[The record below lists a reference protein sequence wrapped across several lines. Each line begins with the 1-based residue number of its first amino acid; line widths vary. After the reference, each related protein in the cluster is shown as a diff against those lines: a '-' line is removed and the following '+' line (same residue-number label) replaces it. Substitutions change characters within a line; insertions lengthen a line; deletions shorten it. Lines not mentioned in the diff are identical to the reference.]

1 MKINVIGA
9 GLAGTEASYQLAK
22 RGYEVNLYDIKPNH
36 FTDAHTDKNFGELVC
51 SNSLKSSELTN
62 ACGLLKKE
70 MELLDSLFIK
80 SANANSLPA
89 GTALAVDREGFA
101 KFITDEIKSNSNI
114 HFTSKEI
121 TNIDLNEPTIIA
133 TGPLTTPALAGFLQ
147 KIFKEKYLSFYDAVA
162 PIISLDS
169 IDMTKAF
176 IADRYEKGNGDY
188 INCGLN
194 KEEYYTFVNE
204 LVKADCVVLKSFET
218 GDVFEG
224 CMPVEVLAKRDLNAL
239 RFGPMKP
246 IGIKHPVTNEKY
258 YAVLQLRRD
267 NQQNTLYNMVGFQ
280 TNLTF
285 GEQKRVFRLI
295 PALENAEFVR
305 FGVMHKNT
313 FINAPCLINEFYQL
327 KNYPNIFIAG
337 QLSGVEG
344 YVESASSGLMCGIN
358 MDKFLKGE
366 SLIDF
371 TSKTAIGSLP
381 NYISRANSK
390 NFQPMNANYGIM
402 DTVALDTKD
411 KKVIRTE
418 IANRAI
424 DIIKKYLENQ
434 EI

>member
-147 KIFKEKYLSFYDAVA
+147 KIFNEKYLSFYDAVA

-204 LVKADCVVLKSFET
+204 LVKADCVVLKFFET

>member
-22 RGYEVNLYDIKPNH
+22 RSYEVNLYDIKPTQ

-70 MELLDSLFIK
+70 MELLDSLFMK

-101 KFITDEIKSNSNI
+101 KFITDEITSNSNI
-114 HFTSKEI
+114 HFVSKEI
-121 TNIDLNEPTIIA
+121 TTIDLNEPTIIA
-133 TGPLTTPALAGFLQ
+133 TGPLTTPALTEFLQ
-147 KIFKEKYLSFYDAVA
+147 SVFNEKYLNFYDAVA

-169 IDMTKAF
+169 VDMTKAF
-176 IADRYEKGNGDY
+176 IADRYEKGSGDY

-194 KEEYYTFVNE
+194 KEEYYNFVNE

-246 IGIKHPVTNEKY
+246 IGIKHPVTGEKY

-267 NQQNTLYNMVGFQ
+267 NQQNTLYNMVGF
-280 TNLTF
+280 
-285 GEQKRVFRLI
+285 
-295 PALENAEFVR
+295 
-305 FGVMHKNT
+305 
-313 FINAPCLINEFYQL
+313 
-327 KNYPNIFIAG
+327 
-337 QLSGVEG
+337 
-344 YVESASSGLMCGIN
+344 
-358 MDKFLKGE
+358 
-366 SLIDF
+366 
-371 TSKTAIGSLP
+371 
-381 NYISRANSK
+381 
-390 NFQPMNANYGIM
+390 
-402 DTVALDTKD
+402 
-411 KKVIRTE
+411 
-418 IANRAI
+418 
-424 DIIKKYLENQ
+424 
-434 EI
+434 

>member
-70 MELLDSLFIK
+70 MELLDSLFMK

-101 KFITDEIKSNSNI
+101 KYITDEITKNPNI
-114 HFTSKEI
+114 HFVSKEI
-121 TNIDLNEPTIIA
+121 TEIDLTEPTIIA
-133 TGPLTTPALAGFLQ
+133 TGPLTTPSLAEFLQ
-147 KIFKEKYLSFYDAVA
+147 GIFNEKYLNFYDAVA
-162 PIISLDS
+162 PIVSLDS

-176 IADRYEKGNGDY
+176 IADRYEKGSGDY

-194 KEEYYTFVNE
+194 KEEYFSFVNE

-246 IGIKHPVTNEKY
+246 IGIKHPVTGEKF

-295 PALENAEFVR
+295 PGLENAEFVR

-313 FINAPCLINEFYQL
+313 FINAPSLINEFYQL
-327 KNYPNIFIAG
+327 KDHPNIFIAG

-358 MDKFLKGE
+358 MDRFLKGE
-366 SLIDF
+366 KLMDF

-381 NYISRANSK
+381 NYISRASSK

-402 DTVALDTKD
+402 DTVALETRD

-424 DIIKKYLENQ
+424 EIIKQYLEN
-434 EI
+434 

>member
-22 RGYEVNLYDIKPNH
+22 RGYEVNLYDIKPTQ

-70 MELLDSLFIK
+70 MELLDSLFMK

-101 KFITDEIKSNSNI
+101 KFITDEITSNSNI
-114 HFTSKEI
+114 HFVSKEI
-121 TNIDLNEPTIIA
+121 TTIDLNEPTIIA
-133 TGPLTTPALAGFLQ
+133 TGPLTTPALTEFLQ
-147 KIFKEKYLSFYDAVA
+147 SVFNEKYLNFYDAVA

-169 IDMTKAF
+169 VDMTKAF
-176 IADRYEKGNGDY
+176 IADRYEKGSGDY

-194 KEEYYTFVNE
+194 KEEYYNFVNE

-246 IGIKHPVTNEKY
+246 IGIKHPVTGEKY

-313 FINAPCLINEFYQL
+313 FINAPSLINEFYQL
-327 KNYPNIFIAG
+327 KDHPNIFIAG

-358 MDKFLKGE
+358 MDRFLKGK

-381 NYISRANSK
+381 TYISRANSK

-402 DTVALDTKD
+402 DTVALDTRD

-424 DIIKKYLENQ
+424 NIIKQYLENQ